1 MKTKYF
7 LRFAAIIATTYL
19 LMCFIYLDLDAR
31 NWGTHGRFMAIPL
44 SLVIVILANN
54 GAFENPYKQQDDEN

>member
-1 MKTKYF
+1 
-7 LRFAAIIATTYL
+7 
-19 LMCFIYLDLDAR
+19 MCFIYLDLDAR